1 MVRNLYENSV
11 LSGIKEFNG
20 ILSLSIFIVRYYSMD
35 NKRDIKLSTISIYS
49 VDVTVNEAVNE
60 IWQNFIL
67 DLFEVDTPNMSS
79 NNKQ

>member
-79 NNKQ
+79 NNKK

>member
-1 MVRNLYENSV
+1 
-11 LSGIKEFNG
+11 
-20 ILSLSIFIVRYYSMD
+20 MD

-49 VDVTVNEAVNE
+49 VDVTVNETVNE
-60 IWQNFIL
+60 IWQNFML

>member
-1 MVRNLYENSV
+1 M

-60 IWQNFIL
+60 I
-67 DLFEVDTPNMSS
+67 
-79 NNKQ
+79 